1 MGGGAGASPTQTGR
15 LTYFLLGAGAFLA
28 LYLPQPILPL
38 LDRAFSTAPA
48 VTGLLMTAALL
59 GFAISGLIPEGDAER
74 TLWLA
79 LALIVAASL
88 VAALA
93 PGFGFVLVARAGQGV
108 GIGLLVAG
116 GLADIAR
123 RAAPGQGGRLT
134 GAMIGGTAMGGL
146 LSRLSGYSA
155 FLIGWRGAFLAGG
168 LVSLGLVAIALN
180 SLGLTPGRIFRIG
193 WFASREGGGFS
204 GSVDSRGPEAVG
216 STGRSTPWLI
226 VVAGL
231 FILFVN
237 IGVFDL
243 LPYHLAQP
251 PFRLP
256 TYLADLVYLAFVP
269 ATLTAYVAGP
279 AVDRF
284 GPRRVAVVTCAL
296 GIGCLLLG
304 LLPNLLAQAVMATGS
319 ISGSVSL
326 HICHSG
332 AAARHGRAAVGR
344 YLTAY
349 YIGGATS
356 APVAAAAFQA
366 YGWRGAVLPL
376 SAAWAIVALLAL
388 AGPGGRW
395 RQSLARPA

>member
-1 MGGGAGASPTQTGR
+1 
-15 LTYFLLGAGAFLA
+15 
-28 LYLPQPILPL
+28 
-38 LDRAFSTAPA
+38 
-48 VTGLLMTAALL
+48 MTAGLL
-59 GFAISGLIPEGDAER
+59 GFAVSGLIPEGDPRR

-79 LALIVAASL
+79 LAAIVACSL
-88 VAALA
+88 LAAGA
-93 PGFGFVLVARAGQGV
+93 PAFGFVLAARAGQGV

-116 GLADIAR
+116 GLADVAR

-134 GAMIGGTAMGGL
+134 GAVIGGTAMGGL

-155 FLIGWRGAFLAGG
+155 FLLGWRGAFLAGG
-168 LVSLGLVAIALN
+168 LAALLLAGAALRRLGVSR
-180 SLGLTPGRIFRIG
+180 PGRSQTPRPPGQSAIEER
-193 WFASREGGGFS
+193 
-204 GSVDSRGPEAVG
+204 
-216 STGRSTPWLI
+216 TPWLI
-226 VVAGL
+226 VGAGL

-243 LPYHLAQP
+243 LPYRLAQP

-284 GPRRVAVVTCAL
+284 GPRRVAAVTCVF
-296 GIGCLLLG
+296 GIACLLVG
-304 LLPNLLAQAVMATGS
+304 LLPNLLAEALMATGS

-349 YIGGATS
+349 YIGGAAS
-356 APVAAAAFQA
+356 APLAAATFQA
-366 YGWRGAVLPL
+366 WGWAGAVAPFC
-376 SAAWAIVALLAL
+376 AAWAVVGLLAL
-388 AGPGGRW
+388 SGGAERW
-395 RQSLARPA
+395 QRGAAAVSG